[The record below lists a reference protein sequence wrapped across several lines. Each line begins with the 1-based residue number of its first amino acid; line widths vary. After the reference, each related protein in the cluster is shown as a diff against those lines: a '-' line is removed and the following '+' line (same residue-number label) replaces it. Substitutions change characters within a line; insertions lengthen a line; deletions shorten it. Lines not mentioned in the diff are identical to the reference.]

1 MAVSCPRCAV
11 GMYVGKTP
19 AGADMWGCGRCGG
32 VWLDNATAK
41 HVVDSVCEATLHMA
55 RSAAQA
61 AAAPSQP
68 GTQTL
73 PCPVCRQPM
82 APTKI
87 QAAWLD
93 IDVCAT
99 HGTWYDHGELEKVA
113 RATKRQMG
121 DWRSQPKPAPPMTMN
136 PQPAAASAAF
146 MDDDTAEI
154 VTDVAIEAGG
164 WAVFALIE
172 ALFD

>member
-1 MAVSCPRCAV
+1 MSCPRCAA

-19 AGADMWGCGRCGG
+19 AGGDMWGCGQCGG
-32 VWLDNATAK
+32 VWLDNATAQ
-41 HVVDSVCEATLHMA
+41 HVVDSVCEATLGMA
-55 RSAAQA
+55 RSAAEA
-61 AAAPSQP
+61 AAVPSRPAAQ
-68 GTQTL
+68 GL
-73 PCPVCRQPM
+73 KCPACGQNM
-82 APTKI
+82 KATKV

-93 IDVCAT
+93 IDVCDA

-113 RATKRQMG
+113 RATKRDVG

-136 PQPAAASAAF
+136 PQPPSQGGGY
-146 MDDDTAEI
+146 MDDGTSEVVAE
-154 VTDVAIEAGG
+154 VAIEAGG